1 MKTKFTKA
9 SQKDKTLV
17 TVSLAQFDEVSGP
30 YGYDRSYILLNDT
43 VHLLID
49 NQEVAFVVNRVRDGK
64 AITAVTH
71 CFPRYLP
78 LPRIGR
84 PVYAE
89 TSGVI

>member
-17 TVSLAQFDEVSGP
+17 TVSLAQFDEAMGSGWRNNLSIGSNIRLIVS
-30 YGYDRSYILLNDT
+30 
-43 VHLLID
+43 H
-49 NQEVAFVVNRVRDGK
+49 QEVAFVVNRIRDGK

-78 LPRIGR
+78 LPRVGR

-89 TSGVI
+89 VD

>member
-17 TVSLAQFDEVSGP
+17 TVSLAQFDEESGP
-30 YGYDRSYILLNDT
+30 YGFNRSDYLLDDV
-43 VHLLID
+43 VHVLID
-49 NQEVAFVVNRVRDGK
+49 GWDVAFVVNRVRDGK
-64 AITAVTH
+64 AATAVTH

-84 PVYAE
+84 PVRIEA
-89 TSGVI
+89 SVI